1 MSRNP
6 FRSGWIND
14 EARNAFTLTYDDRL
28 DPEADQWE
36 ECSRVL
42 SRRDIEEEMDKGW

>member
-1 MSRNP
+1 MR
-6 FRSGWIND
+6 
-14 EARNAFTLTYDDRL
+14 RNAFTLTYDDRL

-42 SRRDIEEEMDKGW
+42 SRRDIEEEMNKGW

>member
-1 MSRNP
+1 MSRDP
-6 FRSGWIND
+6 FRSGWINT
-14 EARNAFTLTYDDRL
+14 FTYDDRL

-42 SRRDIEEEMDKGW
+42 SRRDIEEEMNKGW